1 MAWGE
6 FSQAGVPLGAPS
18 GGAAPLPHPRLVC
31 PRLQGRSRQG
41 QAWTQGGGHGASTP
55 SHTARHQTGGRG
67 CLKNTAPR
75 SSAPPPSGRAKSS
88 CASRRPAEK
97 AAPPAG
103 PRGAWGRGRHQR
115 WRDPGASELPRRGEE
130 RVRHAG
136 LWTAGGERAWP
147 GGDLGGPCGRSKDS
161 PPSCPPPPV
170 GFLSK
175 PIAKVSSKYRERRAG
190 GGDEGARPRSRA
202 FPRLGRARAK
212 VTGAREA
219 RSRRIALRSVC
230 SEQRGER
237 TAAPGHLLGRE
248 PAQCSLTGRRQRP
261 PAPQQ
266 PPPP

>member
-1 MAWGE
+1 MWDPSGERGVAWGE
-6 FSQAGVPLGAPS
+6 FSQAGVPLGGRS

-103 PRGAWGRGRHQR
+103 PRGARGRGRHQR
-115 WRDPGASELPRRGEE
+115 WRDPGASELPRQGEE

-136 LWTAGGERAWP
+136 LWTTGGERAWP
-147 GGDLGGPCGRSKDS
+147 GGTWGDRAVAARTAPILPSAPSGLPLKTHRKSLIEISRTTRRGRKRRRTASQPGIS
-161 PPSCPPPPV
+161 PP
-170 GFLSK
+170 GQ
-175 PIAKVSSKYRERRAG
+175 
-190 GGDEGARPRSRA
+190 
-202 FPRLGRARAK
+202 
-212 VTGAREA
+212 GAREGDGSP
-219 RSRRIALRSVC
+219 RGSFPTHRPEVSV
-230 SEQRGER
+230 Q
-237 TAAPGHLLGRE
+237 
-248 PAQCSLTGRRQRP
+248 
-261 PAPQQ
+261 
-266 PPPP
+266 

>member
-31 PRLQGRSRQG
+31 PSLQGRSRQG

-115 WRDPGASELPRRGEE
+115 WRDPGASELPRQGEE

-147 GGDLGGPCGRSKDS
+147 GGTWGDRAVAARTAPHPALRPQWASS
-161 PPSCPPPPV
+161 QNPSQK
-170 GFLSK
+170 SHRN
-175 PIAKVSSKYRERRAG
+175 IANDAPGAETKAHGLAAG
-190 GGDEGARPRSRA
+190 H
-202 FPRLGRARAK
+202 FPAWAGRAR
-212 VTGAREA
+212 R
-219 RSRRIALRSVC
+219 
-230 SEQRGER
+230 
-237 TAAPGHLLGRE
+237 
-248 PAQCSLTGRRQRP
+248 
-261 PAPQQ
+261 
-266 PPPP
+266 